1 MHCSIKF
8 DQLLATA
15 AAEDDAQRNVQ
26 SAYTKLTMYRGNA
39 QLRYTLNFVQTHPSP
54 KPY

>member
-1 MHCSIKF
+1 MHCSTRF
-8 DQLLATA
+8 DLLLATI
-15 AAEDDAQRNVQ
+15 AAEDDAQRNIQ

-39 QLRYTLNFVQTHPSP
+39 QLRYTLNLVQTHPNP